1 MDNTKLITL
10 SEGTIVE
17 VVTKMNWKL
26 YRSIKA
32 SMAGSATLDSKTRQT
47 KLSDEGLLNAQ
58 DSLIKNLVVKITK
71 QIHGTPEGM
80 PTEEVITDK
89 AKIIEF
95 LDNSDMADGE
105 KVYSFLEEL
114 FNSAETGDIDQ
125 KKD

>member
-71 QIHGTPEGM
+71 QIPGTPEGM

-114 FNSAETGDIDQ
+114 FNSAETGDVDQ

>member
-1 MDNTKLITL
+1 MDNTKIITL
-10 SEGTIVE
+10 SEGTQVE
-17 VVTKMNWKL
+17 VITKMNWRL

-47 KLSDEGLLNAQ
+47 KLSDEGLIHAQ

-71 QIHGTPEGM
+71 KITGAPEGM

-89 AKIIEF
+89 VQILAF
-95 LDNSDMADGE
+95 LDETDMADGE
-105 KVYSFLEEL
+105 KVYAFLEDL
-114 FNSAETGDIDQ
+114 FNSAETGNIDQ